1 MDSEILKKLDEVLKN
16 QVAIY
21 RKLHILESKLINKT
35 AKAFYDFNAALKDL
49 KKDTADQK
57 SM

>member
-1 MDSEILKKLDEVLKN
+1 MENEILKKLDEVLKN

-21 RKLHILESKLINKT
+21 RKLDILESKLVTKT
-35 AKAFYDFNAALKDL
+35 TKTFYDFNAALIDL
-49 KKDTADQK
+49 KKDTEGQK